1 VTRWAAIA
9 AGLAALAGSA
19 AAGEAPGPESPPPP
33 WFVVADIPSPDPA
46 IADTRWLWNREAR
59 TLRYCRQDA
68 AKGEFT
74 CAADVVLPEGRWVLQ
89 RIQAA
94 PEAGV
99 ASSAR
104 FYSPDR
110 DETLKCRATDDGGFS
125 CG

>member
-1 VTRWAAIA
+1 MPSSSTRRTSSRRRRSCNQP
-9 AGLAALAGSA
+9 GRSA
-19 AAGEAPGPESPPPP
+19 SPPPP
-33 WFVVADIPSPDPA
+33 WFVIADIPGSDPA
-46 IADTRWLWNREAR
+46 IADARWLWSREGR
-59 TLRYCRQDA
+59 TLRYCRKA
-68 AKGEFT
+68 ADTGEFS
-74 CAADVVLPEGRWVLQ
+74 CAPDVALPDGRWTLQ

-110 DETLKCRATDDGGFS
+110 DQTLTCRAADDGAFS